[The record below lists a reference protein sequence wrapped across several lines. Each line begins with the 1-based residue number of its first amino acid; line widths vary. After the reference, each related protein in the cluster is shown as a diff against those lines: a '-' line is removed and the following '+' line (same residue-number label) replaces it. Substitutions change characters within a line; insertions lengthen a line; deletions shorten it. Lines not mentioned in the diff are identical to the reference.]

1 MGGPTHIVEIGTGD
15 SASDGDAQR
24 GVAGQRR
31 MDAGRI
37 VIGLEVGE
45 LSFEVSWVPE
55 QHMVEKFSPRCTDQ
69 PLHKRMGQWHM
80 GHGFDF
86 IDLENPKIR
95 LPAMVLEQRA

>member
-1 MGGPTHIVEIGTGD
+1 VGGPAHIVEIGTGD
-15 SASDGDAQR
+15 SVADGDTQR

-45 LSFEVSWVPE
+45 PLFEVSCVPE

-69 PLHKRMGQWHM
+69 PFHKRM
-80 GHGFDF
+80 
-86 IDLENPKIR
+86 
-95 LPAMVLEQRA
+95 